1 MSDTYQPDNLHCSFC
16 EKPASDVQ
24 RLIPGAEDAYICDEC
39 ILLGMEILAEDGVI
53 GAASGPSPFIA
64 GPRTIPSPREIVAH
78 LDQYVIGQERAKKV
92 LSVAV
97 YNHYK
102 RVFGLRA
109 GEEERATPG
118 GLAGE
123 EADGDE
129 LITGDFFSEV
139 PSATEQGAI
148 ENGGLAD
155 EDDLSAVE
163 LAKSNVLLIGSTGSG
178 KTLLAQTLARLL
190 QVPFTIADAT
200 SLTEAG
206 YVGEDVETILVGLL
220 QAADWDPERAA
231 YGIVY
236 IDEIDKIARKGGDN
250 PSITRDVSGE
260 GVQQALLKIIEG
272 TVANVPPAGSGRKH
286 PQQEFIQLDTTNV
299 LFICGGSFAHLAE
312 VVRRRLQQRA
322 SMGFVADNLEPV
334 TEQVA
339 RLHAEHEPSHDLPS
353 DPIERQRE
361 LKIQKLEK
369 DSREESFYLSR
380 VMPDDLLGFG
390 LIPEFIGRL
399 PVVANLV
406 ALDRDTLVRIMTEP
420 KNSVVR
426 QFQRLFAMD
435 GVALEFEQS
444 ALGAVAT
451 EAFLRRTGA
460 RGLRSIVET
469 ALLDTMYEMPSRQEI
484 ARCVVTPAV
493 FTDAAIPELYDAE
506 GKPVTLD
513 ADLRPAA

>member
-1 MSDTYQPDNLHCSFC
+1 MICLATQSN
-16 EKPASDVQ
+16 AS
-24 RLIPGAEDAYICDEC
+24 
-39 ILLGMEILAEDGVI
+39 
-53 GAASGPSPFIA
+53 
-64 GPRTIPSPREIVAH
+64 
-78 LDQYVIGQERAKKV
+78 
-92 LSVAV
+92 
-97 YNHYK
+97 
-102 RVFGLRA
+102 
-109 GEEERATPG
+109 
-118 GLAGE
+118 
-123 EADGDE
+123 
-129 LITGDFFSEV
+129 
-139 PSATEQGAI
+139 
-148 ENGGLAD
+148 
-155 EDDLSAVE
+155 
-163 LAKSNVLLIGSTGSG
+163 
-178 KTLLAQTLARLL
+178 AR
-190 QVPFTIADAT
+190 
-200 SLTEAG
+200 
-206 YVGEDVETILVGLL
+206 
-220 QAADWDPERAA
+220 
-231 YGIVY
+231 
-236 IDEIDKIARKGGDN
+236 
-250 PSITRDVSGE
+250 
-260 GVQQALLKIIEG
+260 
-272 TVANVPPAGSGRKH
+272 
-286 PQQEFIQLDTTNV
+286 
-299 LFICGGSFAHLAE
+299 
-312 VVRRRLQQRA
+312 
-322 SMGFVADNLEPV
+322 
-334 TEQVA
+334 
-339 RLHAEHEPSHDLPS
+339 
-353 DPIERQRE
+353 

-469 ALLDTMYEMPSRQEI
+469 ALLDIMYEMPSRQEI